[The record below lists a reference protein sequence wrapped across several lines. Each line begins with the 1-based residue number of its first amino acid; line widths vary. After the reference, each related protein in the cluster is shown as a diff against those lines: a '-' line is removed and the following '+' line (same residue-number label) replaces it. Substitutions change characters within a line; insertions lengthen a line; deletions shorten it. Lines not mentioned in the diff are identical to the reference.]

1 MCKWGI
7 SWELLA
13 LMLISATEVTRVL
26 FLLHAYVFKI
36 WQEVLG
42 GKVGVLTW
50 AYEQKEN
57 QS

>member
-1 MCKWGI
+1 
-7 SWELLA
+7 
-13 LMLISATEVTRVL
+13 MLISATEATRVL
-26 FLLHAYVFKI
+26 FLLHACVFKI

-42 GKVGVLTW
+42 RTVGVLTW